1 MYKTDMVTY
10 TSNPALGKL
19 RQNCCEFQ
27 GQPELQK
34 MKILPLGKNERM
46 WTGEKTQWKTA
57 CLSSVGGQELH
68 AQQHKG
74 TTH

>member
-34 MKILPLGKNERM
+34 MKILPLGKKIKGCRL
-46 WTGEKTQWKTA
+46 GKKLSGRL
-57 CLSSVGGQELH
+57 CLSTVGGQELH
-68 AQQHKG
+68 AQQHKR
-74 TTH
+74 TTY